1 MSSYASSPLSS
12 YATPPEGVASVPSF
26 SLSMGTRT
34 SGEEEFPPMLGVDD
48 FAIVNPDFWD
58 MDETRN
64 DRSLYHGWMGFAEV
78 SVCLLICEC
87 NFLTFIC
94 FILVGTRCFA
104 QP

>member
-1 MSSYASSPLSS
+1 VFFPHQFALPLPFTTQPTMSSYASSPLSS

-78 SVCLLICEC
+78 SVC
-87 NFLTFIC
+87 FFDMR
-94 FILVGTRCFA
+94 V
-104 QP
+104 

>member
-34 SGEEEFPPMLGVDD
+34 SGEEEFPPLLGVDD

-58 MDETRN
+58 LDETRN
-64 DRSLYHGWMGFAEV
+64 DRSQYHGWMGFAEV
-78 SVCLLICEC
+78 SVSFHGYASMVSNMLLV
-87 NFLTFIC
+87 C
-94 FILVGTRCFA
+94 FLVGTCRFT
-104 QP
+104 